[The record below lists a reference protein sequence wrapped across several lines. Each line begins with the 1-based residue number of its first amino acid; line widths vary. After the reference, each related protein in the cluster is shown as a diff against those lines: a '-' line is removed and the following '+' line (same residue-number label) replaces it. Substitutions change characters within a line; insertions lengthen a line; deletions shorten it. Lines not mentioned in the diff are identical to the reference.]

1 MFNLK
6 IASRLGIAN
15 KFDHQFRWLLNLRK
29 EIKIRYR
36 NQPKVFVIGLNKTGT
51 TSVFSAL
58 NELGYDMSN
67 QHDAERIY
75 NDILNGTKTDKD
87 LLEYCRYYEGFQ
99 DIPFSVP
106 EYYKILDKKFKKSKF
121 ILTVRNNDKEWCSSF
136 IKYYDVEKS
145 LSENNYI
152 SKGFLFKVFKR
163 VFGSTDFSEENCR
176 NVYNEHYKSVLH
188 YFESRNQDLLILNV
202 AKNGAYLE
210 FCKFLNKKPLRQSFE
225 WKNKLVDNK

>member
-1 MFNLK
+1 MLNFK

-15 KFDHQFRWLLNLRK
+15 KFDDQFRWLLNLRK

-58 NELGYDMSN
+58 KEFGLDMSN

-75 NDILNGTKTDKD
+75 NDILNGTKTKKH
-87 LLEYCRYYEGFQ
+87 LLKYCKYHEGFQ

-106 EYYKILDKKFKKSKF
+106 EYYKILDKKFKKSRF
-121 ILTVRNNDKEWCSSF
+121 ILTVRNNDKEWYSSF
-136 IKYYDVEKS
+136 KKYYDIENS
-145 LSENNYI
+145 LSENSYL

-163 VFGSTDFSEENCR
+163 VFGSTDFSKKNGL
-176 NVYNEHYKSVLH
+176 NVYNEHYSDVLQ
-188 YFESRNQDLLILNV
+188 YFKNRNQDLLILNV

-210 FCKFLNKKPLRQSFE
+210 FCKFLNKKPLRNNFE
-225 WKNKLVDNK
+225 WKNKLADNK